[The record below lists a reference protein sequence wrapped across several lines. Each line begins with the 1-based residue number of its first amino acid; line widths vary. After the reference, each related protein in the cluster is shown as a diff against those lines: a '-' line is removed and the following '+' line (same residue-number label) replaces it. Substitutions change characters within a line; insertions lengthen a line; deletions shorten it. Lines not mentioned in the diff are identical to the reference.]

1 MPQISNENYIGRYFN
16 IFLSMMFLLLLG
28 YLYMMMFDKKSVRTN
43 LKYNLNLSFL
53 KSKFKSVFKIYPVC
67 DV

>member
-16 IFLSMMFLLLLG
+16 IFLSMMFLLG
-28 YLYMMMFDKKSVRTN
+28 YLYMMMFDKSVRTN

>member
-16 IFLSMMFLLLLG
+16 IFLSMMFLLG

-43 LKYNLNLSFL
+43 LKYYLNLSFL
-53 KSKFKSVFKIYPVC
+53 KSKFKSVFKIYTVC